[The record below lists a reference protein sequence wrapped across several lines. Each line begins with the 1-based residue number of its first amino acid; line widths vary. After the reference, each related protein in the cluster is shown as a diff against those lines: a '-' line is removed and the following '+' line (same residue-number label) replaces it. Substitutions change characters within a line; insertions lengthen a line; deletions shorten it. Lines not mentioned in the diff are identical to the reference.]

1 MDFAGSGGA
10 SDGGREGAP
19 PVLAEFSLPF
29 HKWTGYYCPGCGG
42 TRAVKALLRGH
53 IGQSF
58 LYHPVVLYGAVL
70 YAWFMISHTIEYL
83 TKGRWHTGMRYTD
96 KYLYVGLGMIV
107 VQWVLKNVIK
117 LVWGVGIG

>member
-1 MDFAGSGGA
+1 
-10 SDGGREGAP
+10 
-19 PVLAEFSLPF
+19 
-29 HKWTGYYCPGCGG
+29 
-42 TRAVKALLRGH
+42 
-53 IGQSF
+53 
-58 LYHPVVLYGAVL
+58 
-70 YAWFMISHTIEYL
+70 MISHTIEYL

>member
-19 PVLAEFSLPF
+19 P
-29 HKWTGYYCPGCGG
+29 
-42 TRAVKALLRGH
+42 
-53 IGQSF
+53 
-58 LYHPVVLYGAVL
+58 VL